1 MRRDKHRKSGDRLSQ
16 RGAWS
21 MVDAG
26 RCVAGGEPCRAAA
39 RDATVEAWHD
49 RF

>member
-16 RGAWS
+16 KGAGF

-26 RCVAGGEPCRAAA
+26 RCLAGGEPCSAAA
-39 RDATVEAWHD
+39 RDATVEAQHD